1 VIVHLFNISSEKGAK
16 VLGVVKTFVIMSLVS
31 VPLTKYYSVGNIR
44 KDEVVWT
51 CST

>member
-1 VIVHLFNISSEKGAK
+1 MGA
-16 VLGVVKTFVIMSLVS
+16 GKTFVIMSLVS

-44 KDEVVWT
+44 KDELGWT